1 MMSMNEYKEQFKK
14 LSTIRKITTI
24 LCLPISLTLV
34 AFLLLVYTLVRL
46 WCFVDDHLRGI
57 VGLAILIAMIKYISG
72 SKYRCTNIGTS
83 IFFVLEFIVS
93 SNTNQF
99 KFISLVKRSIS
110 SYAMS
115 NIYITTISNKVI
127 RNRHIRYRLTCSSI
141 YNFKPFALV

>member
-57 VGLAILIAMIKYISG
+57 VGLAILIAMIKYI
-72 SKYRCTNIGTS
+72 
-83 IFFVLEFIVS
+83 FW
-93 SNTNQF
+93 
-99 KFISLVKRSIS
+99 
-110 SYAMS
+110 
-115 NIYITTISNKVI
+115 
-127 RNRHIRYRLTCSSI
+127 
-141 YNFKPFALV
+141 